1 MSVKDFNE
9 QRKKTQQ
16 SNQNIK
22 REIEK
27 KEKVRNMIINQCL
40 FIKTKK

>member
-1 MSVKDFNE
+1 MNVKDFNE

-16 SNQNIK
+16 RHQNIL
-22 REIEK
+22 RVIVGVAQ
-27 KEKVRNMIINQCL
+27 VRNMIINQCL